1 MLAPKL
7 ADFDRNEGLL
17 LKNRIISLALAL
29 SLAITGCGSS
39 AKNETGQADTSMQ
52 SGQNVMQ
59 QSIFGREE
67 DFGALLVSQGIEL
80 PVSTTKVFVN
90 QSGYISDRDKKVLF
104 LGEQIG
110 NTFRVVNQADKS
122 VVYTGK
128 IMPGRID
135 DASGNYLSEGDF
147 TDVTQM
153 GTYYI
158 ETDIVGQSYPFRI
171 TQDGYENMFI
181 GMLKNVR
188 EVQLVESAQGVCDIC
203 FGMHAIMYAMQCNG
217 ALFEEAYKHF
227 GEDEKDKQLVTQL
240 LYFASWLMAH
250 QEADGS
256 LYGDYEATAA
266 FCGIMVMS
274 RDMFGRYEESVSKE
288 YKEAS
293 DRAWEWLE
301 KQECDTDVR
310 KSARFYAASQL
321 FKAEYS
327 QEYKKIA
334 EDFLREK
341 NADYSTQRFVFYGV
355 ISYISAGD
363 NTDRDLCTHI
373 MKDLVDQNELAG
385 NEAEKDN
392 FFGTGRRTAYNNLY
406 NMLLISFVNYITPSK
421 EYTEIIENTIQYM
434 GGLNENGVC
443 YIDESGVWKEYSE
456 ISERNLEWNGILLF
470 GMSDLLKNLIDIEK
484 NW

>member
-1 MLAPKL
+1 M
-7 ADFDRNEGLL
+7 RN
-17 LKNRIISLALAL
+17 RMISLALAV
-29 SLAITGCGSS
+29 SLAVTGCGSGAQS
-39 AKNETGQADTSMQ
+39 EAGKTDTNIQ
-52 SGQNVMQ
+52 SGQDMIQ
-59 QSIFGREE
+59 QSIFGREQ

-90 QSGYISDRDKKVLF
+90 QAGYISDRDKKVLF

-110 NTFRVVNQADKS
+110 STFRVVKQEDKT
-122 VVYTGK
+122 VVYTGR
-128 IMPGRID
+128 IEPGRVD
-135 DASGNYLSEGDF
+135 AASGSYLSEGDF
-147 TDVTQM
+147 SEVTQR

-158 ETDIVGQSYPFRI
+158 ETDIVGQSYPFCI
-171 TQDGYENMFI
+171 SEDGYENMFV

-188 EVQLVESAQGVCDIC
+188 EVPLAESAQGVCDIS

-217 ALFEEAYKHF
+217 VLFEEAYKHF

-250 QEADGS
+250 QDADGS

-274 RDMFGRYEESVSKE
+274 REMFGRYEASVSRE
-288 YKEAS
+288 YQEAS
-293 DRAWEWLE
+293 DKAWRWLE
-301 KQECDTDVR
+301 EQECDTDVR

-321 FKAEYS
+321 FKAEYN
-327 QEYKKIA
+327 QEYKKLA

-341 NADYSTQRFVFYGV
+341 NADYSAQRPVFYGV
-355 ISYISAGD
+355 LSYISAGD
-363 NTDRDLCTHI
+363 HTDRDLCTHI
-373 MKDLVDQNELAG
+373 MKDLVDENELAG
-385 NEAEKDN
+385 NEAKSDE
-392 FFGTGRRTAYNNLY
+392 FFGTGRRTVYNNLY
-406 NMLLISFVNYITPSK
+406 NMLLLSFVNYITPSK

-443 YIDESGVWKEYSE
+443 YIDGNGVWKELSE
-456 ISERNLEWNGILLF
+456 TSDRNLEWNGILLF
-470 GMSDLLKNLIDIEK
+470 GMSDMLKNLVDIEK